1 MEEIALEGVVLDQL
15 LSLELQLLSLEV
27 ELVEQDFE
35 RPFGTVLV
43 VASADLALVV
53 RVLEAGNLDTR
64 NLRKKDYQYP

>member
-27 ELVEQDFE
+27 ELVEEDFE